1 MNFIRSFDKIISLG
15 SNCYVKMF
23 LDSVNFKTETQFFDF
38 IGSSMWAINEL
49 FKENFNDLFEDG
61 IDSLEKKRIMCSGDD
76 QYILTH
82 KKYYLRFKHDFKQ
95 NFDSEIKENIKTSD
109 FKNVRDKYE
118 RRKER
123 LIDIL
128 KDDKKTLLFI
138 RYEEEQQ
145 DRIKYGEDKKSEIEY
160 IYEFIEII
168 KQKYPSKKFCILFLS
183 HTMDNDDKRNENL
196 IILKNVK
203 RINIWT
209 ESSKKIR
216 NTIEQNEILQNQ
228 NFLLN

>member
-23 LDSVNFKTETQFFDF
+23 LDSVNCKTETQFFDY

-49 FKENFNDLFEDG
+49 FKENVNDLFDDG
-61 IDSLEKKRIMCSGDD
+61 IDILEKKRIMCSGDD

-95 NFDSEIKENIKTSD
+95 NFDSEFKENIKPVD
-109 FKNVRDKYE
+109 FKNVRDKYK

-123 LIDIL
+123 LNDIL

-145 DRIKYGEDKKSEIEY
+145 DRIKYFEDKKSEIEY

-168 KQKYPSKKFCILFLS
+168 KQKYPSKKFCILLLS
-183 HTMDNDDKRNENL
+183 HDLENDDKRDENL
-196 IILKNVK
+196 IILKNIE
-203 RINIWT
+203 RINVWA
-209 ESSKKIR
+209 ESPKKIK
-216 NTIEQNEILQNQ
+216 NTIEQNE
-228 NFLLN
+228 NFL

>member
-1 MNFIRSFDKIISLG
+1 MNFIRSFNKIISLG

-23 LDSVNFKTETQFFDF
+23 LDSIKLKLETQFFDYM
-38 IGSSMWAINEL
+38 GSSMWAINDL
-49 FKENFNDLFEDG
+49 FKENFNDLFDDG
-61 IDSLEKKRIMCSGDD
+61 IDDFEKKRIMCSGDD

-95 NFDSEIKENIKTSD
+95 NFDSEIKENINSKD

-128 KDDKKTLLFI
+128 KDDNKTLLFI

-145 DRIKYGEDKKSEIEY
+145 DRIKYFDKKSEIEY
-160 IYEFIEII
+160 IYEFIDII
-168 KQKYPSKKFCILFLS
+168 KQKYPFKKFCILFLS
-183 HTMDNDDKRNENL
+183 HTMENKHDENL
-196 IILKNVK
+196 IILKMIEKINV
-203 RINIWT
+203 WT
-209 ESSKKIR
+209 ESPKIIR
-216 NTIEQNEILQNQ
+216 NTIDKNQ
-228 NFLLN
+228 IVGFCI

>member
-23 LDSVNFKTETQFFDF
+23 LDSVKLKLETQFFDY
-38 IGSSMWAINEL
+38 IGSSMWAIDDL
-49 FKENFNDLFEDG
+49 FKENFNDLFDG
-61 IDSLEKKRIMCSGDD
+61 GVDDFEKKRIMYSGDD

-95 NFDSEIKENIKTSD
+95 NFDYEIKENINSKD

-138 RYEEEQQ
+138 RYEEEQE

-160 IYEFIEII
+160 IYEFIEIM
-168 KQKYPSKKFCILFLS
+168 KQKYPLKKFCILFLS
-183 HTMDNDDKRNENL
+183 HTMENDKRDQNL
-196 IILKNVK
+196 IILKMIEKINV
-203 RINIWT
+203 WT
-209 ESSKKIR
+209 ESPKKIR
-216 NTIEQNEILQNQ
+216 NTIEQNQISLHP
-228 NFLLN
+228 

>member
-23 LDSVNFKTETQFFDF
+23 LDSVKLKLQTQFFDY
-38 IGSSMWAINEL
+38 IGSSMWVINDL
-49 FKENFNDLFEDG
+49 FKENFNDLFDG
-61 IDSLEKKRIMCSGDD
+61 IDSLEKKRIMDSGDD

-95 NFDSEIKENIKTSD
+95 NFDSEIKENIKPVD

-128 KDDKKTLLFI
+128 NDDEKTLLFI

-145 DRIKYGEDKKSEIEY
+145 DRIKYFEDKKSEIEY

-168 KQKYPSKKFCILFLS
+168 KQKYPLKKFCILLLS
-183 HTMDNDDKRNENL
+183 HELENDKRDENL
-196 IILKNVK
+196 IILKMIEKINV
-203 RINIWT
+203 WT
-209 ESSKKIR
+209 ESPKKIR
-216 NTIEQNEILQNQ
+216 NTIVK
-228 NFLLN
+228 NFF